1 LATAVA
7 MFMKNNGYNLIERI
21 VINAIFEKGNRTT
34 KLLFGAFVKYYKM
47 QVHVQNGCVHIGSV
61 SSGFSGGLIGVGQV
75 KKEAVRL
82 AEGVKGM

>member
-34 KLLFGAFVKYYKM
+34 KLLFGAFVKYFKFNVKVENCR
-47 QVHVQNGCVHIGSV
+47 VHF
-61 SSGFSGGLIGVGQV
+61 SSGNSRFSGGVIGIGQV
-75 KKEAVRL
+75 KKEAKEIAGGL
-82 AEGVKGM
+82 KGL